1 MINQERGARKIRRWG
16 GGGYVKKDK
25 KKRCDEI

>member
-16 GGGYVKKDK
+16 GVCEKGQK
-25 KKRCDEI
+25 EEM